1 MVDIYQYLD
10 AWFEGKHSDSLQH
23 IGCYSKQGITR
34 SNYFLN
40 KTLFCIK
47 CADKK

>member
-23 IGCYSKQGITR
+23 IGCYR
-34 SNYFLN
+34 SLYAAVTGNRE
-40 KTLFCIK
+40 
-47 CADKK
+47 